1 MVKPTDI
8 QREMVAEL
16 GERAEAVRNGNVDPS
31 EDNMLKITNDGR
43 KLALDQRL
51 IDPLLPDEAGS
62 KVNASVEE
70 VFRLWQEFASTKGTQ
85 LVFCDLSTPKAEKKI
100 KCMTDGVAAVQAA
113 AFSVY
118 ADVRDK
124 LIGHG
129 VPPGEIAFIHD
140 ADNEKKKAE
149 LFARVRSGKVRI
161 LLGSTQKMGAGTNVQ
176 TLLAAEH
183 HLDVPWR
190 PSDIEQ
196 REGRA
201 IRQGNTNKKV
211 FIHRYVT
218 EGTFDAYSWQL
229 IETKQRFISQ
239 VMSGKAPSRSC
250 EDLDEAVLS
259 YGEIK
264 ALSTGNPHILEKVQL
279 ETDVTKLR
287 LLKSSHVSQRYRL
300 EDMLLLEYPQQL
312 LERRQKIGAIERD
325 IPRRDAN
332 TPEDREQFF
341 MTVMGREYTDKAA
354 AGAELLALCQTVVQR
369 GEAMEIGSYRGFAMR
384 LEYRA
389 MEQAFVVGLRGA
401 AVYFAELGTDVQGNL
416 ARLNNALNGME
427 AHLKKLTQEIS
438 EIEKQQ
444 ENTRQELEKPFA
456 QEQELAEK
464 EARLSAVNALLNI
477 DGKNSIPDLMD
488 DTLDIEPPQRAAKD
502 YER

>member
-1 MVKPTDI
+1 M
-8 QREMVAEL
+8 
-16 GERAEAVRNGNVDPS
+16 GSNVH
-31 EDNMLKITNDGR
+31 
-43 KLALDQRL
+43 
-51 IDPLLPDEAGS
+51 LLPD
-62 KVNASVEE
+62 
-70 VFRLWQEFASTKGTQ
+70 
-85 LVFCDLSTPKAEKKI
+85 
-100 KCMTDGVAAVQAA
+100 
-113 AFSVY
+113 
-118 ADVRDK
+118 
-124 LIGHG
+124 
-129 VPPGEIAFIHD
+129 
-140 ADNEKKKAE
+140 
-149 LFARVRSGKVRI
+149 
-161 LLGSTQKMGAGTNVQ
+161 
-176 TLLAAEH
+176 
-183 HLDVPWR
+183 
-190 PSDIEQ
+190 
-196 REGRA
+196 
-201 IRQGNTNKKV
+201 
-211 FIHRYVT
+211 
-218 EGTFDAYSWQL
+218 QL

-312 LERRQKIGAIERD
+312 LERRQKIGAIEKD

-401 AVYFAELGTDVQGNL
+401 AVYFAELGTDIQGNL
-416 ARLNNALNGME
+416 ARINNALNGME

-488 DTLDIEPPQRAAKD
+488 DTLDIEPPQRAVKD

>member
-1 MVKPTDI
+1 MEQEEYIVDGHKVTHSVHLGD
-8 QREMVAEL
+8 REIFLAVQQDAPLPFYVGYMEVSYEL
-16 GERAEAVRNGNVDPS
+16 G
-31 EDNMLKITNDGR
+31 
-43 KLALDQRL
+43 LAR
-51 IDPLLPDEAGS
+51 
-62 KVNASVEE
+62 
-70 VFRLWQEFASTKGTQ
+70 
-85 LVFCDLSTPKAEKKI
+85 
-100 KCMTDGVAAVQAA
+100 
-113 AFSVY
+113 FSG
-118 ADVRDK
+118 
-124 LIGHG
+124 I
-129 VPPGEIAFIHD
+129 
-140 ADNEKKKAE
+140 
-149 LFARVRSGKVRI
+149 
-161 LLGSTQKMGAGTNVQ
+161 
-176 TLLAAEH
+176 
-183 HLDVPWR
+183 
-190 PSDIEQ
+190 
-196 REGRA
+196 
-201 IRQGNTNKKV
+201 
-211 FIHRYVT
+211 
-218 EGTFDAYSWQL
+218 EGT
-229 IETKQRFISQ
+229 T
-239 VMSGKAPSRSC
+239 
-250 EDLDEAVLS
+250 
-259 YGEIK
+259 
-264 ALSTGNPHILEKVQL
+264 
-279 ETDVTKLR
+279 
-287 LLKSSHVSQRYRL
+287 
-300 EDMLLLEYPQQL
+300 EYPQQL

>member
-1 MVKPTDI
+1 M
-8 QREMVAEL
+8 
-16 GERAEAVRNGNVDPS
+16 GSNVY
-31 EDNMLKITNDGR
+31 
-43 KLALDQRL
+43 
-51 IDPLLPDEAGS
+51 LLPD
-62 KVNASVEE
+62 
-70 VFRLWQEFASTKGTQ
+70 
-85 LVFCDLSTPKAEKKI
+85 
-100 KCMTDGVAAVQAA
+100 
-113 AFSVY
+113 
-118 ADVRDK
+118 
-124 LIGHG
+124 
-129 VPPGEIAFIHD
+129 
-140 ADNEKKKAE
+140 
-149 LFARVRSGKVRI
+149 
-161 LLGSTQKMGAGTNVQ
+161 
-176 TLLAAEH
+176 
-183 HLDVPWR
+183 
-190 PSDIEQ
+190 
-196 REGRA
+196 
-201 IRQGNTNKKV
+201 
-211 FIHRYVT
+211 
-218 EGTFDAYSWQL
+218 QL

-279 ETDVTKLR
+279 EK
-287 LLKSSHVSQRYRL
+287 
-300 EDMLLLEYPQQL
+300 
-312 LERRQKIGAIERD
+312 D

-416 ARLNNALNGME
+416 ARINNALNGME